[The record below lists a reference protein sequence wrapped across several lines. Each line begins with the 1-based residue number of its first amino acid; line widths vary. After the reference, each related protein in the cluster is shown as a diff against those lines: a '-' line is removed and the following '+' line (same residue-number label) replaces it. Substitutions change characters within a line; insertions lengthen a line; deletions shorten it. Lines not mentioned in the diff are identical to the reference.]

1 MPKIIFRLNTGEE
14 QVVEGKDG
22 WSVMQIAMRND
33 ISGIDA
39 DCGGSASCATC
50 HVYVDDSWVSRVN
63 APESYETDMLDELP
77 SRRPSSGFS
86 SKIRSTPNVDG
97 RTFEVPP
104 DQTNIEAA
112 FCRPGCKL
120 STF

>member
-33 ISGIDA
+33 ISVIDA

-50 HVYVDDSWVSRVN
+50 HVYVDDAWVSRVN
-63 APESYETDMLDELP
+63 APESYETALLAELP
-77 SRRPSSGFS
+77 SRRPSPRLSCQ
-86 SKIRSTPNVDG
+86 IITPP
-97 RTFEVPP
+97 EVAGL
-104 DQTNIEAA
+104 TV
-112 FCRPGCKL
+112 
-120 STF
+120 